1 MRRDIELRYHLI
13 SFILAALAAIGPF
26 SIDTY
31 LPAFPEM
38 RAALGAS
45 QLGVQQSLTAYLLPY
60 SLMILW
66 HGALSDS
73 WGRRRTVMVGLT
85 VYFIAS
91 LGCAFAPN
99 IEALLGFRAL
109 QGISAGAGMVVG
121 RAMIRD
127 LFEGPAAQRLMAQVQ
142 MIFGIAPAIA
152 PIIGGWLLALFNWHS
167 IFVFLALFAVALI
180 ALVWLYL
187 PETLDPA
194 KRQSLQPAKVLSNFQ
209 RVFGHREFLP
219 LAITV
224 ACNFSGF
231 FLYVLSAPVF
241 LLEHLKVSNQ
251 GFGWLFV
258 PTVTGMILGS
268 YASRRLAG
276 KRSPEQTV
284 ALAYKVMFAA
294 IAVNVL
300 LCLAVKP
307 GVPWSVL
314 PIMVYN
320 FGMALAM
327 PTVSLLALDLFPTM
341 RGLVSSAQAFV
352 QTLLGVVSAGL
363 VAPLLYHWPLG
374 LALGM
379 AAYLLVGYAAW
390 RRYLAVMRLSA
401 PQTA

>member
-1 MRRDIELRYHLI
+1 MRPDIEKRYHLI
-13 SFILAALAAIGPF
+13 SIILAALAAIGPF

-60 SLMILW
+60 CLMILW

-73 WGRRRTVMVGLT
+73 WGRRRTVLVGLT
-85 VYFIAS
+85 VYFLAS

-99 IEALLGFRAL
+99 IETLLVFRAV

-194 KRQSLQPAKVLSNFQ
+194 KRQSLQPAKVFSNFQ
-209 RVFGHREFLP
+209 RVFSHREFFP

-224 ACNFSGF
+224 GCNFSGF

-241 LLEHLKVSNQ
+241 LLEHLKISNQ

-276 KRSPEQTV
+276 KRTPEQTV
-284 ALAYKVMFAA
+284 ALAYQVMFAA
-294 IAVNVL
+294 AALNVL
-300 LCLAVKP
+300 LCLTIQP
-307 GVPWSVL
+307 SVPWSVV
-314 PIMVYN
+314 PIMAYN

-327 PTVSLLALDLFPTM
+327 PTISLLALDLFPTL
-341 RGLVSSAQAFV
+341 RGLVSSAQAFI
-352 QTLLGVVSAGL
+352 QTALGVVSAGL

-379 AAYLLVGYAAW
+379 AAYMLVGYAAW
-390 RRYLAVMRLSA
+390 RRYLAVIRLSA